1 MAFRLQVKRFHCFI
15 SLMLLSL
22 MLPFIQNSWAQQS
35 SSGFVIPNSE
45 ILSVKSELLG
55 RSYDIYIKLPPSYFD
70 KGNQRRKYPV
80 VYLNDGL
87 YAFQLAAGVT
97 HSAMINNAMEHH
109 ILVGIS
115 YSPLD
120 RPFESRRRDFTPKT
134 SGNPNGEAKK
144 YLSFLRQELFPQVE
158 ERYRINSL
166 RRAYAGYSLGGLFGL
181 YTLFEHSDSFRY
193 YLISSPS
200 LWFDNR
206 WALETEKR
214 LAKET
219 NDINAELFMGIGAYE
234 RPAHAD
240 ENYNKPTPINMVKD
254 FNQLFRQLEKRNYP
268 SLRLTKRQVSKAH
281 HELVFPTT
289 LTQGLYWLFPGE
301 KYQK

>member
-1 MAFRLQVKRFHCFI
+1 MAFLTRARALSYLA
-15 SLMLLSL
+15 SLTLLL
-22 MLPFIQNSWAQQS
+22 LTQGSWADQHNA
-35 SSGFVIPNSE
+35 GFTIPDSKVLRLESKQLN
-45 ILSVKSELLG
+45 

-70 KGNQRRKYPV
+70 EGNQRRKYPV

-115 YSPLD
+115 YSPID
-120 RPFESRRRDFTPKT
+120 RPFDSRRRDYTPKT
-134 SGNPNGEAKK
+134 AVNDKGEAAS
-144 YLSFLRQELFPQVE
+144 YLNFLRRELFPLVE

-181 YTLFEHSDSFRY
+181 YTMLEHSDSFRY

-206 WALETEKR
+206 WILETEKQ

-219 NDINAELFMGIGAYE
+219 KDINAELFLGIGAFE
-234 RPAHAD
+234 RPARAN
-240 ENYNKPTPINMVKD
+240 ENYRKPTPINMVND
-254 FNQLFRQLEKRNYP
+254 FNQLYRQLEQRNYP
-268 SLRLTKRQVSKAH
+268 SLRLTKLEVSGAH
-281 HELVFPTT
+281 HELVFPTV

>member
-1 MAFRLQVKRFHCFI
+1 MAFHLHAKRFARLA
-15 SLMLLSL
+15 SLVLLL
-22 MLPFIQNSWAQQS
+22 FTLPFTQHSWGQQNA
-35 SSGFVIPNSE
+35 SGFVIPGSE
-45 ILSVKSELLG
+45 ILHLESKLLE
-55 RSYDIYIKLPPSYFD
+55 RHYEIYIKLPPSYFD
-70 KGNQRRKYPV
+70 EGNQRRKYPV

-206 WALETEKR
+206 WALDTEKR

-219 NDINAELFMGIGAYE
+219 KDINAELFMGIGEYE
-234 RPAHAD
+234 RPARVN

-254 FNQLFRQLEKRNYP
+254 FNQLYRQLEKRNYP
-268 SLRLTKRQVSKAH
+268 SLRLNKLQVSKAH